1 MCKKPPYNDND
12 TSAADPMANPLPMA
26 AVVLPAAS
34 SPSVLSLT
42 YSPISAIYAI
52 PPALSEIGP

>member
-1 MCKKPPYNDND
+1 MNAPYKARP
-12 TSAADPMANPLPMA
+12 TKVADPIANPLPMA